1 MPFFSRSA
9 LKDGVAMREVWSW
22 AAFDFANSGYTTVV
36 LTAVFN
42 AYFVSVVAGD
52 APSATF
58 LWTVVI
64 AVSNAV
70 SMLLMP
76 VIGTVADATATK
88 KRWLAVATF
97 MAVGGTLGLMFA
109 GPGTIVWASLMIIV
123 SNVAYNVGESL
134 NSAFLPELARED
146 AVGKVSG
153 WGWSFG
159 YCGGILTLGLC
170 LGVVLGGEKLG
181 YGMDQTV
188 AGTMAVTAFVFA
200 ASALPIFLFLKER
213 SVPRLDAADREAVRS
228 AASESFAELRRTLGS
243 LGDFRDFAW
252 LSVCGF
258 LYQCGVSVVITLS
271 AVYAAAV
278 MGFKTEDT
286 LLMVFLVNITAAV
299 GYVQD
304 RIGHKLA
311 LAGTLCVWIAMI
323 AVAAFSTERWQFW
336 VAANLAGLA
345 MGSSQ
350 SAGRAMVAVFAPSSR
365 LAEFYSF
372 WNMALW
378 LRRPAFLRRHH
389 LDHRQRPQDGHPLHG
404 PLLRALPSGARACE
418 HEARR
423 RGGRKALKVGRPQQG
438 AHSRVPSARE
448 QDKNR
453 AGCAL
458 HASGPSQTPNSVR
471 VEIAPLCG
479 KALGSFPRRPLRTT
493 PVVLGWRRRRFAV
506 VECIVHELRVVLNIV
521 CGIFRGDCP
530 WLDPDQEKE
539 GGKQKKETSFRKP
552 PLCERKSEPDSAADL
567 DGLAL
572 VELEDPARV
581 GGEVVHFKLVVGVRD
596 DLKSV
601 VAHGRV
607 LEFAHDSLRVL
618 DGRDISVSNVVVFCN
633 SKFMLC
639 LSQHE
644 LVHAAARFGRVAAV
658 GEAQGELL
666 EDVEGFL
673 GGIGVA
679 LGKVLRGELRE
690 PAVVFIEGRKRL
702 QVHDVVAVGVVRIG
716 LQEAVRTLNG
726 LGGVAVLP
734 VRVDQLDL
742 GLLCI
747 GSKRIASLELG
758 VIVFCIGPVAL
769 FKSGSGLGIQFVG
782 RPVRRRILVE
792 GFEPGAGGGR
802 QRDGRHGHQPRG
814 EALIRKLEIHDK
826 QLRKF

>member
-64 AVSNAV
+64 AV

-200 ASALPIFLFLKER
+200 AAALPIFLFLKER

-299 GYVQD
+299 GAFAFGYVQD

-378 LRRPAFLRRHH
+378 LAAIV
-389 LDHRQRPQDGHPLHG
+389 G
-404 PLLRALPSGARACE
+404 PLSYGAITWITGNE
-418 HEARR
+418 HRMAILFT
-423 RGGRKALKVGRPQQG
+423 GL
-438 AHSRVPSARE
+438 
-448 QDKNR
+448 
-453 AGCAL
+453 
-458 HASGPSQTPNSVR
+458 
-471 VEIAPLCG
+471 
-479 KALGSFPRRPLRTT
+479 FF
-493 PVVLGWRRRRFAV
+493 VLS
-506 VECIVHELRVVLNIV
+506 L
-521 CGIFRGDCP
+521 
-530 WLDPDQEKE
+530 
-539 GGKQKKETSFRKP
+539 
-552 PLCERKSEPDSAADL
+552 
-567 DGLAL
+567 LAL
-572 VELEDPARV
+572 APVNMKRGA
-581 GGEVVHFKLVVGVRD
+581 EV
-596 DLKSV
+596 
-601 VAHGRV
+601 
-607 LEFAHDSLRVL
+607 
-618 DGRDISVSNVVVFCN
+618 
-633 SKFMLC
+633 
-639 LSQHE
+639 
-644 LVHAAARFGRVAAV
+644 AAR
-658 GEAQGELL
+658 L
-666 EDVEGFL
+666 
-673 GGIGVA
+673 
-679 LGKVLRGELRE
+679 
-690 PAVVFIEGRKRL
+690 
-702 QVHDVVAVGVVRIG
+702 
-716 LQEAVRTLNG
+716 
-726 LGGVAVLP
+726 
-734 VRVDQLDL
+734 
-742 GLLCI
+742 
-747 GSKRIASLELG
+747 SK
-758 VIVFCIGPVAL
+758 
-769 FKSGSGLGIQFVG
+769 
-782 RPVRRRILVE
+782 
-792 GFEPGAGGGR
+792 
-802 QRDGRHGHQPRG
+802 
-814 EALIRKLEIHDK
+814 
-826 QLRKF
+826 